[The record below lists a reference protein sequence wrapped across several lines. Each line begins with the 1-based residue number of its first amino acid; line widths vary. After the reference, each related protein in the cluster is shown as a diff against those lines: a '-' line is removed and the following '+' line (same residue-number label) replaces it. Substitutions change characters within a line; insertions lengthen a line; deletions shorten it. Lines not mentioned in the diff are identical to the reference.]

1 MGDAPARPKKVL
13 SDSRDD
19 TGISRQ
25 AKNASVL
32 TFVIEGKETVEIG
45 NALDAPGKRRMIGH
59 HYAQQ
64 IQIRFDRDSAR
75 RLSTIGST
83 PIEKKVRMKKITRN
97 TLARPMA
104 AVSLEGFARRCAA
117 PVSVRWRRSR

>member
-45 NALDAPGKRRMIGH
+45 NALDAPGNRRKIGP
-59 HYAQQ
+59 
-64 IQIRFDRDSAR
+64 S
-75 RLSTIGST
+75 L
-83 PIEKKVRMKKITRN
+83 
-97 TLARPMA
+97 RPPDPDP
-104 AVSLEGFARRCAA
+104 LRPGQRA
-117 PVSVRWRRSR
+117 PAFYNR